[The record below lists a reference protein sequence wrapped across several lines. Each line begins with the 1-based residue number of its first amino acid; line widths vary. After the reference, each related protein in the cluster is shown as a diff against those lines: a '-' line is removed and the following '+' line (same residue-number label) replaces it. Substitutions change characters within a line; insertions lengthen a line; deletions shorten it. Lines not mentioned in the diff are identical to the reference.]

1 VAEALGAECTLDLQ
15 ETEDEVGLQRSV
27 FECVAAE
34 IEMEVYTAKA
44 I

>member
-1 VAEALGAECTLDLQ
+1 MAEALGAECAVELQ
-15 ETEDEVGLQRSV
+15 EIEDEVGLQRCL

-34 IEMEVYTAKA
+34 IEMEVHTAKA